1 MYCINCGKR
10 LKRGHGCKIAQKYCS
25 YECYQAK
32 PPKVIEI
39 ESIFNNN
46 IQAILIDQENK
57 NSNQDTKSALLGI
70 SKQTYLKYKR
80 KYLGVIK

>member
-1 MYCINCGKR
+1 MNCINCGKR

-32 PPKVIEI
+32 PPKVVEI

-46 IQAILIDQENK
+46 IQAILIDQ
-57 NSNQDTKSALLGI
+57 
-70 SKQTYLKYKR
+70 
-80 KYLGVIK
+80 